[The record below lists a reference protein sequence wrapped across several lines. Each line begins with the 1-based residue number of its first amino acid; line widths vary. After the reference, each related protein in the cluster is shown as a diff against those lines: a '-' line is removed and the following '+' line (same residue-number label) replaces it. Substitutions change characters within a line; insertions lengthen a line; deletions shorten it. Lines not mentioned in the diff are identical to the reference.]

1 MRHAVV
7 MRIRR
12 GVCPAPSRCVGASPI
27 RPLHQKRNATRR
39 NYPRCLSGRGGIR
52 SASRNLQKSVLP
64 PASRPA
70 FRLRV
75 RCWPVSGRC
84 CCEGFGC
91 IHAGAAGLPSG
102 CRGGHMVEVT
112 GFLWR
117 RQCAGSEGMTAG
129 DSRRH
134 GQLRTASRASLDRA
148 AKYRWASGRCS
159 NRASRRMREM
169 ATLLRAARLRGRWRT
184 RARQRSSS

>member
-1 MRHAVV
+1 MMRPQCT
-7 MRIRR
+7 IRQPDAGLSHDR
-12 GVCPAPSRCVGASPI
+12 TGPGLRQPDGTLPSSSHG
-27 RPLHQKRNATRR
+27 
-39 NYPRCLSGRGGIR
+39 Y
-52 SASRNLQKSVLP
+52 RNLQKSVLP